1 MTKRFTLTD
10 WHEVKDKGKIL
21 KVNEVIDLMNELA
34 EENEEL
40 RQKLGECHKKW
51 NNSMDIARL
60 NQDSTRNLLEENRE
74 LRQTIESYEYQI
86 KKGYV
91 DLTYEEMLEKES
103 EYDE

>member
-1 MTKRFTLTD
+1 MSEKRFNSVHLSSTHSTIGD
-10 WHEVKDKGKIL
+10 AQMYEMYEMNNIDDVDKVVAL
-21 KVNEVIDLMNELA
+21 
-34 EENEEL
+34 
-40 RQKLGECHKKW
+40 
-51 NNSMDIARL
+51 L
-60 NQDSTRNLLEENRE
+60 NQLNDENRE